1 MKAALAE
8 RASPEFRDAD
18 EKLREARA
26 AAQVGAWSC
35 RRLGAWCCRRPA
47 GGIEGQHAAA
57 RGRERYHLP
66 LVRLPPVCAACLF
79 TAALSRLP
87 LPASNNADTPLLQGG
102 RWMDEGNMPA
112 GLPSQRDQPDVRGA
126 LERAQDP
133 AVKAS
138 GLQVGCKEFACTV
151 VPIWGAYGVAC
162 MAGGWEMQESIAA
175 LPFPLLPFGPSGAAV
190 TPHAPSIARPL
201 EQEEMERK
209 RAARAA
215 AQGGRWLD

>member
-1 MKAALAE
+1 MGSTVLQRTSQGETQEVRDALAHSRDPTALEAREHHLEALSAAQGGRWLESSTVEREGPGGYGAPGRPHVPQQATAEVKAALAE

-26 AAQVGAWSC
+26 AA
-35 RRLGAWCCRRPA
+35 
-47 GGIEGQHAAA
+47 
-57 RGRERYHLP
+57 
-66 LVRLPPVCAACLF
+66 
-79 TAALSRLP
+79 
-87 LPASNNADTPLLQGG
+87 QGG

-133 AVKAS
+133 AVK
-138 GLQVGCKEFACTV
+138 
-151 VPIWGAYGVAC
+151 
-162 MAGGWEMQESIAA
+162 
-175 LPFPLLPFGPSGAAV
+175 
-190 TPHAPSIARPL
+190 
-201 EQEEMERK
+201 EEMERK